1 MRISDWSPDVCSS
14 DLRVEPLHE
23 VRSRPLAVPLAKIG
37 GQRPPETRLYPPLRL
52 LPIMAIIVTQ
62 ALVVGRGHAGRGQA
76 FGQRLVRAHLAV
88 GDDAIEIKD
97 DRGGGHSTDRK
108 STRLNSSH

>member
-1 MRISDWSPDVCSS
+1 MIRRP
-14 DLRVEPLHE
+14 P
-23 VRSRPLAVPLAKIG
+23 RSTRTDTLFPYTTLFRS
-37 GQRPPETRLYPPLRL
+37 QRPPGTRLYPPLRL

-97 DRGGGHSTDRK
+97 DRGGGHSTVTDFARLRGW
-108 STRLNSSH
+108 STSVPLATAT